1 MCNRWASAGIYV
13 AAAPAQ
19 ALARFPKAVVP
30 FPTKDFDRMGEWMS
44 AFEIAGDAV
53 KQSRLGR
60 NCCGHEVN
68 KRPLPR
74 SVHLIAAVPFSTL
87 LGDRLRLSERQVTG
101 SNRLLSNGRL

>member
-1 MCNRWASAGIYV
+1 
-13 AAAPAQ
+13 
-19 ALARFPKAVVP
+19 
-30 FPTKDFDRMGEWMS
+30 MGEWMS

-87 LGDRLRLSERQVTG
+87 LGDRSRLSERQVTG
-101 SNRLLSNGRL
+101 SNRLLRSEEHTSELQSLMRISYAVFCLKKTKKMNTNK